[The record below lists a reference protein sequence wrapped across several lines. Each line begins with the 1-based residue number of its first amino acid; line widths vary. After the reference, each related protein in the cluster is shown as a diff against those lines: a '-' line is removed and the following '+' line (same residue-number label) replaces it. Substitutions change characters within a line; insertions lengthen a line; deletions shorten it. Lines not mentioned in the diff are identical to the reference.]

1 MRTIKLLLFVLL
13 AAVFTASTGYAFMGK
28 SFTAKLTSKEETKKP
43 ESKATGKAEFKLS
56 KDGTTLTYKLHVKNI
71 VDASA
76 AHIHMAK
83 KGADGP
89 PVVVLFSE
97 AKKGKFSGVL
107 AKGTIMDK
115 DLIGPLQGKTIADL
129 VSAFKSGDTYVNVHT
144 DANPDG
150 EIRGQIK

>member
-1 MRTIKLLLFVLL
+1 MQKVKLFLFIVL
-13 AAVFTASTGYAFMGK
+13 AAIFTATTGFAFMGH
-28 SFTAKLTSKEETKKP
+28 SFHAKLTSKEETKAP
-43 ESKATGKAEFKLS
+43 ESKASGKVEFKLS

-71 VDASA
+71 MDASA

-89 PVVVLFSE
+89 PVVGLFSE

-107 AKGTIMDK
+107 AQGTITDK
-115 DLIGPLQGKTIADL
+115 DLIGPLQGKTVKDL
-129 VSAFKSGDTYVNVHT
+129 VELFKSGDAYVNVHT